1 MTVYVDHRDA
11 VYTEHLNSRGAQQRQ
26 FDYFGK
32 ESEHQFGPEAFL
44 VDYGPERTTT
54 AHFHSVDQFQIFFG
68 AAGARYQR
76 HQIPAVELH
85 YADAFVTYGPFSAGE
100 ERIRFFTLRP
110 CQGQFKGEMPSER
123 HKLRYQGRRGIHVDL
138 EPLLASRAASGAS
151 IIENVIPTHDD
162 GLSATVVVAGPDT
175 AIRLDHGR
183 PHGGAYV
190 CVLSGSVESGDR
202 SFGPFS
208 LAWEAAGH
216 EDHDDVAAGRDGA
229 VVLSMTYPFPPT
241 PEAHDMAEGEA
252 RRLTGRAQ
260 RCDTRSDLERPFRN

>member
-1 MTVYVDHRDA
+1 MTVFVDHRDA
-11 VYTEHLNSRGAQQRQ
+11 VYTEHVNSRGAQQRQ

-68 AAGARYQR
+68 ATGARYQR
-76 HQIPAVELH
+76 HRIPAVELH

-123 HKLRYQGRRGIHVDL
+123 HRLRYQGRRGVHVDL
-138 EPLLASRAASGAS
+138 EPFLSRAVGSPPASSVAAGDS
-151 IIENVIPTHDD
+151 IVEHVIPTHDD
-162 GLSATVVVAGPDT
+162 GLSARVVVAGADAT
-175 AIRLDHGR
+175 VRLDHDR
-183 PHGGAYV
+183 PHGGAYL
-190 CVLSGSVESGDR
+190 CVLSGSVATADW
-202 SFGPFS
+202 SFGPLS

-216 EDHDDVAAGRDGA
+216 GDHADVVAGRDGA
-229 VVLSMTYPFPPT
+229 VLLSMAYPSPPT
-241 PEAHDMAEGEA
+241 PEAHDRA
-252 RRLTGRAQ
+252 LRAQ
-260 RCDTRSDLERPFRN
+260 EFAKSC